1 MVWDELQ
8 KWENRNNAIAFLVV
22 DTQSLREDLRYYN
35 AFNKECD
42 SGEYGYICDI
52 DTVSESLVYQSIK
65 HAYDNIKIDY
75 GLTYESIADVC
86 YEYIVAELNKG
97 GYDKG
102 QLWNSETKTFES
114 VKDFLAKYKEKKNAS

>member
-1 MVWDELQ
+1 MMWDELQ
-8 KWENRNNAIAFLVV
+8 KWEDRNNAVAFLVV

-75 GLTYESIADVC
+75 GLIKVSI
-86 YEYIVAELNKG
+86 
-97 GYDKG
+97 
-102 QLWNSETKTFES
+102 
-114 VKDFLAKYKEKKNAS
+114 

>member
-75 GLTYESIADVC
+75 GLTYESITDVC
-86 YEYIVAELNKG
+86 YEYLVAELNER

-114 VKDFLAKYKEKKNAS
+114 VKDFLARYKEKKNAS

>member
-1 MVWDELQ
+1 MMWDELQ
-8 KWENRNNAIAFLVV
+8 KWEDRNNAIAFLVV

>member
-1 MVWDELQ
+1 MWDELQ

-75 GLTYESIADVC
+75 GLTYESITDVC
-86 YEYIVAELNKG
+86 YEYLVAELNKR

>member
-1 MVWDELQ
+1 MMWDELQ

-52 DTVSESLVYQSIK
+52 DTVSERLVYQSIK

-75 GLTYESIADVC
+75 GLTYESITDVC
-86 YEYIVAELNKG
+86 YEYLVAELNKR

-114 VKDFLAKYKEKKNAS
+114 VKDFLARQGEKNAS

>member
-1 MVWDELQ
+1 MMWDELQ

-75 GLTYESIADVC
+75 GLTYESITDVC
-86 YEYIVAELNKG
+86 YEYLVAELNKR

>member
-1 MVWDELQ
+1 MMWDELQ

-52 DTVSESLVYQSIK
+52 DTVSERLVYQSIK

-75 GLTYESIADVC
+75 GLTYESITDVC
-86 YEYIVAELNKG
+86 YEYLVAELNKR

>member
-1 MVWDELQ
+1 MMWDELQ

-52 DTVSESLVYQSIK
+52 DTVSERLVYQSIK

-75 GLTYESIADVC
+75 GLTYESITDVC
-86 YEYIVAELNKG
+86 YEYLVAELNKR

-114 VKDFLAKYKEKKNAS
+114 VKDFLARYKEKKNAS

>member
-1 MVWDELQ
+1 MMWDELQ

-75 GLTYESIADVC
+75 GLTYESITDVC
-86 YEYIVAELNKG
+86 YEYLVAEINKR

-102 QLWNSETKTFES
+102 QNCNSEKKTFYS
-114 VKDFLAKYKEKKNAS
+114 VKDCLGRQREKKAS

>member
-1 MVWDELQ
+1 MWDELQ

-52 DTVSESLVYQSIK
+52 DTVSERLVYQSIK

-75 GLTYESIADVC
+75 GLTYESITDVC
-86 YEYIVAELNKG
+86 YEYLVAELNKR

-114 VKDFLAKYKEKKNAS
+114 VKDFLARYKEKKNAS

>member
-1 MVWDELQ
+1 MMWDELQ

>member
-1 MVWDELQ
+1 MMWDELQ
-8 KWENRNNAIAFLVV
+8 KWEDRNNAIAFLVV

-52 DTVSESLVYQSIK
+52 DTVSERLVYQSIK

-75 GLTYESIADVC
+75 GLTYESITDVC
-86 YEYIVAELNKG
+86 YEYLVAELNKR

>member
-1 MVWDELQ
+1 MMWDELQ
-8 KWENRNNAIAFLVV
+8 KWEDRNNAIAFLVV

-52 DTVSESLVYQSIK
+52 DTVSERLVYQSIK

-86 YEYIVAELNKG
+86 YEYIVAELNKR

-114 VKDFLAKYKEKKNAS
+114 VKDFLARYKEKKNAS

>member
-1 MVWDELQ
+1 M
-8 KWENRNNAIAFLVV
+8 
-22 DTQSLREDLRYYN
+22 RYYN

-86 YEYIVAELNKG
+86 YEYIVAELNKR

>member
-1 MVWDELQ
+1 MMWDELQ

-52 DTVSESLVYQSIK
+52 DTVSERLVYQSIK

-86 YEYIVAELNKG
+86 YEYIVAELNKR

>member
-1 MVWDELQ
+1 MMWDELQ
-8 KWENRNNAIAFLVV
+8 KWENRNNAIASLVV

-86 YEYIVAELNKG
+86 YEYIVAELNKR